1 MDRFIQK
8 LKAIN
13 FKGPLNIE
21 REVPDQAQRLRDI
34 AMGVKLLEKLRG

>member
-1 MDRFIQK
+1 MERFIDK
-8 LKAIN
+8 LKSMD

-21 REVPDQAQRLRDI
+21 REVPDQAERIRDV